1 MIFFFSGIPILKG
14 SVEKDLVNGVAE
26 FEKLQIKEVTSHFR
40 NGWVF
45 FVVYAKMPSILG
57 KITKKESD
65 KQPLGVEIDFL
76 DIKPLI
82 LENVMVK
89 AKKMKKG
96 KEAKIEEGKEEEMSE
111 SNSKSV
117 VGDEDDL
124 VLSEN

>member
-1 MIFFFSGIPILKG
+1 M
-14 SVEKDLVNGVAE
+14 EKDLVNGVAE

-40 NGWVF
+40 NGWIF

-57 KITKKESD
+57 KNPKKESE
-65 KQPLGVEIDFL
+65 KQNSGVEIEFL

-96 KEAKIEEGKEEEMSE
+96 KEAKIEEGKEEEISE
-111 SNSKSV
+111 NNSKSIV
-117 VGDEDDL
+117 EEEDDL

>member
-1 MIFFFSGIPILKG
+1 M
-14 SVEKDLVNGVAE
+14 EKDLVNGVAE

-45 FVVYAKMPSILG
+45 FVVYVKMPSFLE
-57 KITKKESD
+57 KNTKKESE
-65 KQPLGVEIDFL
+65 KQNSGIEVNFL
-76 DIKPLI
+76 DIIPLI

-96 KEAKIEEGKEEEMSE
+96 KEAKIEQDKEEEISE
-111 SNSKSV
+111 SYSKSV
-117 VGDEDDL
+117 FEDDL